1 MRFRAF
7 EEIFQIKIKKLLY
20 NNTVDILR
28 GKSAFFQANFL
39 IKIFTIDCTKIV
51 GEELNSMNSRLL

>member
-20 NNTVDILR
+20 NYIGILR